1 MLSAYGRILDP
12 SRTIKDQG
20 LHNGQ
25 CIDVLIKGL
34 GGGRSGEGTG
44 ESLHTHA
51 CQLLL
56 SPGDSSMYYYN
67 SHINLIMFDVSL
79 AFPQPPIA
87 CCIRST
93 AAQLCLCQWPQASIL
108 ADEDDD
114 HSDSPMDTASI
125 DGASGSE
132 MEDVIEQVCY
142 SSLIYAILQEV
153 LNC

>member
-1 MLSAYGRILDP
+1 MTRCPVNTTCNALLDLVHEKTEIPRAVLMLSAYGRILDP

-93 AAQLCLCQWPQASIL
+93 AAQLCLCQ
-108 ADEDDD
+108 
-114 HSDSPMDTASI
+114 
-125 DGASGSE
+125 
-132 MEDVIEQVCY
+132 
-142 SSLIYAILQEV
+142 
-153 LNC
+153 